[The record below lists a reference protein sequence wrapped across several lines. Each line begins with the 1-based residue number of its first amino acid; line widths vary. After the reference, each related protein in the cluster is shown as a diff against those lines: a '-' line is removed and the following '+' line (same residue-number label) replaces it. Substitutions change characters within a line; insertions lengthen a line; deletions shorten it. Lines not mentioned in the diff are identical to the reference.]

1 MHSCK
6 YPHKKKLEVL
16 WIKNYLKSE
25 KKSKIYLVKLSQNNM
40 CKLSL
45 STLSPLHTSNIKEK
59 IYIIGPK

>member
-25 KKSKIYLVKLSQNNM
+25 KKSKIYLVKLSQNN
-40 CKLSL
+40 
-45 STLSPLHTSNIKEK
+45 LSPLHTSNIKEK